1 MLSDLVNYETVLLE
15 AGFKSLK
22 IVCSVL
28 RSLISTVSFGRNPA
42 CTRVLIASVSVVAIG
57 AVFIFLFYKE

>member
-15 AGFKSLK
+15 AGFKSVK

-28 RSLISTVSFGRNPA
+28 RSPISDTSFGRKPA
-42 CTRVLIASVSVVAIG
+42 SIRVLIASVFVVAIG